1 MNSIRQQRCQR
12 LCQTGII
19 AVVRALSL
27 EQVPA
32 IVESL
37 LLGGITGIEITTS
50 TPEFAR
56 AICEIRRRFGDAAF
70 VGAGTLL
77 SVSQANEAVDGGAEF
92 LASPVFRSALLP
104 VAAAAGTPILLGAYT
119 PTECQAAHEAGA
131 DFVKLFPADTLGPAY
146 VRSLR
151 APLPH
156 LKIVP
161 TGGVTV
167 ENLGE
172 FFRAGCVAVGVG
184 SRLLK
189 TDWISTARWSDLTT
203 LAVRFNDEFRAA
215 TDRGNCR

>member
-1 MNSIRQQRCQR
+1 MNLIRQQRCQR

-19 AVVRALSL
+19 AVVRARSL

-37 LLGGITGIEITTS
+37 LRGGITGIEITTS

-56 AICEIRRRFGDAAF
+56 AICETRRRFGDAAF

-77 SVSQANEAVDGGAEF
+77 NVNQANEAVDGGAEF
-92 LASPVFRSALLP
+92 LVSPVFRPTLLP
-104 VAAAAGTPILLGAYT
+104 VAVAAGTPILLGAYT
-119 PTECQAAHEAGA
+119 PTECQAAYEAGA

-156 LKIVP
+156 LKIIP

-167 ENLGE
+167 ENIGE

-184 SRLLK
+184 SSLLK
-189 TDWISTARWSDLTT
+189 AEWINSARWSDLTA
-203 LAVRFNDEFRAA
+203 LAVRFHDEFRAA
-215 TDRGNCR
+215 TDLRTGG